1 MCYSNQTVATQGQ
14 WILHVQ
20 LTVSID
26 GAVEAAMQE
35 LRCVFYQNNNYWG
48 W

>member
-20 LTVSID
+20 LTVSI